1 MKKKLFLFYLQ
12 LVFCLIV
19 THAQTKTITG
29 TASHSED
36 GNPVTGV
43 TVEVSG
49 TTIRTVTDENGNYS
63 VTVPEYAR
71 VLLFTFTGMKTVEEL
86 ISDRSVIDVMLE
98 LDILKLDEE
107 VVMAFGTSRKKKTL
121 GYSIQDVRGEDL
133 LTAREPN
140 IVNSLQGRLSGV
152 QITNSDG
159 TLAAGV
165 RILIRGMSKFSG
177 DNQPLWVVDGVPISN
192 AYSEPDCY
200 GGIDW
205 GNNAM
210 DLNPSDIES
219 ISVLKGGNAAALYGS
234 RALNG
239 VVLVTTKSGKS
250 NNSKQ
255 GLGITFET
263 NWMWTNPLVLPE
275 FQNAYGQGYGEQFEY
290 VDGAWGSNT
299 DGVDES
305 WGPSLYGR
313 LIPQWDSPYDPLT
326 GVRTP
331 TPWVSQPDN
340 VKDFFVTG
348 RNRTTN
354 LALQSGNDRTNF
366 RLSLTNQDQTGIME
380 NTDLTKNTVSFSA
393 GSAIT
398 NKIHIGGAATYISN
412 RSDNLV
418 ERGYFN
424 SNPLSSLF
432 MWFGR
437 QVNMDNLRSMW
448 KEIDPITDY
457 NMNWNHSYHDNP
469 FFILYKNTNS
479 RDRDRIFGNINFRY
493 DITDWLNFRVLVG
506 TDWYLEDRKM
516 RTAHRTNG
524 DRLGGFN
531 SDSRNSKELNANTMF
546 TLNRD
551 IGANFNI
558 IASLGG
564 EFNRFDYDYQ
574 STIVEDLIVPDL
586 YSVSNAVE
594 PAITESSETH
604 TELQSL
610 FGSVNLGFR
619 NFLFLDLTGRND
631 WSSTLPVDKNSYFY
645 PSVSLGFVLTEALGI
660 QSNILSFARLRA
672 GYAEAGGVAD
682 AYQLE
687 GIYTVSDP
695 FNGNPVMTYTNT
707 RPLLNLK
714 PPGKK
719 SVEFGAEMKFLN
731 NRFGLD
737 ATWYKEN
744 TINQILDIRVT
755 GAMGFNYKTI
765 NAGNLQNKG
774 MEITLWA
781 TPLKI
786 SALKWDMAI
795 NWSANENKV
804 IELHEDL
811 NYLTLYDA
819 SWNMQVRARPGK
831 EFGELWGYAIV
842 RENQKKV
849 YYDKDETDLS
859 HVEYSGRP
867 LIKPNNGRYIRS
879 NSRTILGN
887 VYPDWF
893 GGVNNAFIY
902 KNFNFSFLIDFRK
915 GGDIFSVT
923 DWFGHYTGVLNGTAV
938 KNDKGTNIRKD
949 PANGGGIRVNGVYG
963 YVDLN
968 GDIQFTNESGTD
980 VSSPVENQTYA
991 EAQGFFHDYF
1001 GKNELSVF
1009 DASFIKLRE
1018 LILGYTFRDIPFLT
1032 RVGINNIQLSL
1043 VGRNLWLI
1051 HSNIPNID
1059 PEYNNGAGNIVGQ
1072 ETAAIPSVRSYGFDL
1087 KVAF

>member
-1 MKKKLFLFYLQ
+1 MKKKLFLIFMQ

-29 TASHSED
+29 TVTLSDD

-43 TVEVSG
+43 TVEVNG
-49 TTIRTVTDENGNYS
+49 TTISTVTDENGNYS
-63 VTVPEYAR
+63 VTVPEYTR
-71 VLLFTFTGMKTVEEL
+71 VLLFTFTGMKTVEKL

-98 LDILKLDEE
+98 PDMPGLDEL
-107 VVMAFGTSRKKKTL
+107 VVTAFGAKREKITL

-133 LTAREPN
+133 VTARESN

-165 RILIRGMSKFSG
+165 RMLIRGMSKFNG
-177 DNQPLWVVDGVPISN
+177 DNQPLWVVDGIPISN

-200 GGIDW
+200 GGMDW

-210 DLNPSDIES
+210 DLNPSDIEN
-219 ISVLKGGNAAALYGS
+219 ISVLKGANATALYGS

-250 NNSKQ
+250 RDGKK
-255 GLGITFET
+255 GLGVTFET
-263 NWMWTNPLVLPE
+263 NWMWSNPLVLPD
-275 FQNAYGQGYGEQFEY
+275 FQDEYGQGYSGEFEY
-290 VDGAWGSNT
+290 VNGNWAGTNDGI
-299 DGVDES
+299 DES
-305 WGPSLYGR
+305 WGPPLDRGS
-313 LIPQWDSPYDPLT
+313 IPQWDSPYDPLT

-331 TPWVSQPDN
+331 TLWVSQPDN

-354 LALQSGNDRTNF
+354 LALQSGNDRTDF

-380 NTDLTKNTVSFSA
+380 NTDLKKNTVSLNA
-393 GSAIT
+393 GFAIT
-398 NKIHIGGAATYISN
+398 KKIHIRGAATYISN
-412 RSDNLV
+412 KSDNLV
-418 ERGYFN
+418 EGGYSD

-437 QVNMDNLRSMW
+437 QINMDNLRSMW
-448 KEIDPITDY
+448 QEIDPITDY

-469 FFILYKNTNS
+469 FFTLYKNTNS
-479 RDRDRIFGNINFRY
+479 RDRDRIIGNFNLRY
-493 DITDWLNFRVLVG
+493 DITDWLNFRALAG
-506 TDWYLEDRKM
+506 TDWYVEDRIM

-531 SDSRNSKELNANTMF
+531 SDSRNSKELNANAMF
-546 TLNRD
+546 TLNKN
-551 IGANFNI
+551 IGTTINI

-564 EFNRFDYDYQ
+564 EFNRFDYEYQ
-574 STIVEDLIVPDL
+574 STVVNDLIVPDL

-594 PAITESSETH
+594 PAITGSSEIH
-604 TELQSL
+604 TELQSI

-631 WSSTLPVDKNSYFY
+631 WSSTLPIENNSYFY
-645 PSVSLGFVLTEALGI
+645 SSVSLGFVLTEALEM
-660 QSNILSFARLRA
+660 QSNILSFAKLRA
-672 GYAEAGGVAD
+672 SYAKVGDVSSP
-682 AYQLE
+682 YQLE
-687 GIYTVSDP
+687 GIYTISDP

-707 RPLLNLK
+707 RPPLDLK
-714 PPGKK
+714 PPEKK
-719 SVEFGAEMKFLN
+719 SIEFGAEMKFLN

-744 TINQILDIRVT
+744 TINQIIDIRVP
-755 GAMGFNYKTI
+755 GAMGFSYKTV
-765 NAGNLQNKG
+765 NAGNLQNMG
-774 MEITLWA
+774 LELTLWG
-781 TPLKI
+781 TPLKT
-786 SALKWDMAI
+786 SDLKWDVAI

-804 IELHEDL
+804 IEIHEDV
-811 NYLTLYDA
+811 NYINLYNA
-819 SWNMQVRARPGK
+819 SWSMYVHARPEEEYGV
-831 EFGELWGYAIV
+831 LWGYAIV

-849 YYDKDETDLS
+849 YYDKDKTELS
-859 HVEYSGRP
+859 HIEYSGRP
-867 LIKPNNGRYIRS
+867 LINPNNGRYIRS

-887 VYPDWF
+887 VYPDWY
-893 GGVNNAFIY
+893 GGVNNAFRY

-915 GGDIFSVT
+915 GGDIYSVT
-923 DWFGHYTGVLNGTAV
+923 DWFGHYSGVLKGTAI
-938 KNDKGTNIRKD
+938 KNNKGTNIRND
-949 PANGGGIRVNGVYG
+949 PAIGGGIRVNGVYG

-991 EAQGFFHDYF
+991 EAHGFFHNYF
-1001 GKNELSVF
+1001 GQNELSVF

-1018 LILGYTFRDIPFLT
+1018 LILGYTFSDIPFLT
-1032 RVGINNIQLSL
+1032 KAGINNIHLSL

-1059 PEYNNGAGNIVGQ
+1059 PEYNNGAGNYVGQ

-1087 KVAF
+1087 KVSF